1 MGGSKDDKYDRA
13 QQFNTAANN
22 TANQIPQQTTATS
35 QYISP
40 RALGRLKALDE
51 QGSAALKGYELFDP
65 EQFAERESMRRTGF
79 EALNAP
85 LANPNFIA
93 AISEQMKDT
102 RMRDRANSAISAFQI
117 ARANAINEAY
127 GADADR
133 RDAMGMQLQ
142 GQLGAAGNQ
151 TQLASAHNNRRRWY
165 DPILALSGAAGQA
178 VAGLE

>member
-1 MGGSKDDKYDRA
+1 MGGSKNDKFDRA
-13 QQFNTAANN
+13 QQFNNAANN

-40 RALGRLKALDE
+40 RALERLRALDE

-65 EQFAERESMRRTGF
+65 EQFAEREEMRRTGF

-85 LANPNFIA
+85 LVNPNFIA
-93 AISEQMKDT
+93 AVSEQMKDT
-102 RMRDRANSAISAFQI
+102 RMRDRANSAMSAFQI

-133 RDAMGMQLQ
+133 RDAMQLQLQ
-142 GQLGAAGNQ
+142 GQLGAAG
-151 TQLASAHNNRRRWY
+151 TQVNLAQAHNNRRRWY
-165 DPILALSGAAGQA
+165 DPILSLSRSAATA
-178 VAGLE
+178 TAGLG